1 MRAAKAPVRTPVRT
15 PIRAP
20 IKVPVEEHTR
30 GRILA
35 IAAQRFAR
43 DGYAATSVRDIA
55 RSAGVTVGA
64 IYVHFPSKGR
74 LLVAVYQEGARRIG
88 RAVDAAAAG
97 AAGPWE
103 RLGAAAAAHLETLL
117 ADGGSVRGIV
127 RVLPEDVPEV
137 ARDLRRL
144 REAYEMRFRRL
155 IEALDLAPGVDRT
168 LLRLMLLGALNATQV
183 WFQPA
188 GRADAAAIARQFVAT
203 LETGARTPGKGH
215 GLG

>member
-1 MRAAKAPVRTPVRT
+1 MREAKASV
-15 PIRAP
+15 RAP
-20 IKVPVEEHTR
+20 IKAAVEEHTR
-30 GRILA
+30 ARILA
-35 IAAQRFAR
+35 IAAEQFAR
-43 DGYAATSVRDIA
+43 EGYAATSVRDIA

-74 LLVAVYQEGARRIG
+74 LLVAVYEEGARRIG
-88 RAVDAAAAG
+88 RAVDAAVAG

-103 RLGAAAAAHLETLL
+103 RLGKAAAAHLETLL

-144 REAYEMRFRRL
+144 RAAYEMRFGRL

-183 WFQPA
+183 WYKPT

>member
-1 MRAAKAPVRTPVRT
+1 MREAKASVRV
-15 PIRAP
+15 P
-20 IKVPVEEHTR
+20 IKAPGEEHTR
-30 GRILA
+30 ARILA
-35 IAAQRFAR
+35 IAAEQFAR
-43 DGYAATSVRDIA
+43 EGYAATSVRDIA

-74 LLVAVYQEGARRIG
+74 LLVAVYEEGTRRIG
-88 RAVDAAAAG
+88 RAVDAAVAG
-97 AAGPWE
+97 AAGPWA
-103 RLGAAAAAHLETLL
+103 RLRAAAAAHLETLL

-137 ARDLRRL
+137 AGDLRRL
-144 REAYEMRFRRL
+144 REAYEMRFRHL

-168 LLRLMLLGALNATQV
+168 LLRLMLLGALNATQM
-183 WFQPA
+183 WFKPA